1 MSGIGPHHPTRQTTD
16 QPHQPSTAAA
26 CRWSRSWVE
35 IDLGALRR
43 NYRLCRELAC
53 RGGAGDCLIPA
64 IKKDGYGHGLL
75 NVARALTQEPGLWG
89 FAIATVEE
97 AVLLRGPESGVG
109 RERRLLMLAPL
120 HGEALE
126 EAIRLDVD
134 LTVTDATE
142 AAEVARAARRL
153 GARATVH
160 FKLDTGMGRIGRLPA
175 EAAGEFARVLAMPEL
190 RVAAVYS
197 HMADAWNSVESR
209 DSQRRAMEAFRSA
222 APGVAG
228 LPVHWGGSDA
238 LAFAEAMAPGDGLR
252 VGIAVYGDH
261 PAAAF
266 EPVMTFRTRVIYRRR
281 VPAGTTISYGG
292 TYTTSRTSELAI
304 IGAGYGNGLPRV
316 LGNRAQVLIAGRRC
330 PILGRVC
337 MDQAVVD
344 VTDLAAAGGEVRVDD
359 EVVLFGRQ
367 TGGGEDDGGAILPA
381 AEQAALAGTIS
392 YELFCVA
399 GQLNPR
405 VLIGDR

>member
-238 LAFAEAMAPGDGLR
+238 LAFAEALAPGDGLR
-252 VGIAVYGDH
+252 VGIAVYATTRR
-261 PAAAF
+261 PAF
-266 EPVMTFRTRVIYRRR
+266 EPVMTFRTRVISGGGCPPGRQFLRRDVHDVADER
-281 VPAGTTISYGG
+281 AGHHRRGLRQRAAARAG
-292 TYTTSRTSELAI
+292 QP
-304 IGAGYGNGLPRV
+304 GAGADRRASLPDP
-316 LGNRAQVLIAGRRC
+316 RAGVHGPGGGRCDRSRGGGRRGAR
-330 PILGRVC
+330 GRR
-337 MDQAVVD
+337 
-344 VTDLAAAGGEVRVDD
+344 GGALRPA
-359 EVVLFGRQ
+359 
-367 TGGGEDDGGAILPA
+367 DGGR
-381 AEQAALAGTIS
+381 G
-392 YELFCVA
+392 
-399 GQLNPR
+399 G
-405 VLIGDR
+405 